1 MDVQQIRVEPF
12 SYRDLDEET
21 SAALFAH
28 HNTLWTEL
36 HPDDPPRSL
45 EAARA
50 RWAALP
56 PFLRTY
62 GWMARHPA
70 GQVLASAALFMTDMA
85 ENRHLAQVE
94 LEVDPAW
101 RRQGLGWLLARLVL
115 EAARDENRRLIIF
128 STNDRTEGGRIF
140 AHRLG
145 AHAGMT
151 THTNQLDL
159 SSLDRDLLRRWQDS
173 GRQRA
178 AGFDL
183 GLWDGRYPD
192 ADLEAITELTRVM
205 NSAPTDDLDVA
216 DFNFTPEQIREIE
229 TQQLSGGRK
238 RWTMYARERESGRF
252 AGYTVL
258 ILDPARPQI
267 ILQGDTGVLPE
278 FRNRGLGRW
287 LKASMLDRVLMEWP
301 EGRYVRT
308 GNADSNAPMLRIN
321 EQLGFRPYMAETIW
335 QLPVADGLAAL
346 PESTG
351 SAGSP

>member
-1 MDVQQIRVEPF
+1 MDVSQIRIEPF

-21 SAALFAH
+21 SAVLFAH
-28 HNTLWTEL
+28 HHVLWTEL

-62 GWMARHPA
+62 GWMARDPA
-70 GQVLASAALFMTDMA
+70 GEVRASAAIFLAEMA
-85 ENRHLAQVE
+85 ENRHLGQAE

-101 RRQGLGWLLARLVL
+101 RRQGLGWQLARLVL
-115 EAARDENRRLIIF
+115 EAARDEERRLLIF
-128 STNDRTEGGRIF
+128 STNDRSEGGSAF
-140 AHRLG
+140 ANRLG
-145 AHAGMT
+145 ARAGMT
-151 THTNQLDL
+151 AHTNQLDL
-159 SSLDRDLLRRWQDS
+159 RSLDRELLRRWQES
-173 GRQRA
+173 GRERA

-183 GLWDGRYPD
+183 DLWDGRYPD
-192 ADLEAITELTRVM
+192 ADLEAIAELFKVM
-205 NSAPTDDLDVA
+205 NSAPTDDLDVEE
-216 DFNFTPEQIREIE
+216 FVYTPEQIREIE
-229 TQQLSGGRK
+229 AQQLSGGRK
-238 RWTMYARERESGRF
+238 RWTMVARERESGRF

-278 FRNRGLGRW
+278 YRNHGLGRW
-287 LKASMLDRVLMEWP
+287 LKAAMLDKVLAEWP
-301 EGRYVRT
+301 EGRFVRT

-335 QLPVADGLAAL
+335 QLPVSEAL
-346 PESTG
+346 EKFP
-351 SAGSP
+351 